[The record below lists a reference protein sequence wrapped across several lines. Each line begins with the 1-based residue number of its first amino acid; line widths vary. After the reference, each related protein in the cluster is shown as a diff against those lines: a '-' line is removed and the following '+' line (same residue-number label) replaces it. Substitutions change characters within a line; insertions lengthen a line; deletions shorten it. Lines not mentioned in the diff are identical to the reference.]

1 MLYSEIENKLDK
13 YKAKSDNTSILEHN
27 NDLMLIKEQI
37 VDIYNLDKKMVNS
50 LEICIEYHDVGKV
63 VDSYQNNIENKKRTI
78 RHEILSASI
87 KYLSDKQKL
96 AIITHHKSKKEIKR
110 FAENEFYEKELQ
122 EMASKLDIEIEDIRG
137 FIKQIGRK
145 KYKKLVEDIESILL
159 KGYLQ
164 YCDHVASAGIKKIEK
179 GFSAIDIF
187 KFDKYNSIQ
196 NQVLNLKD
204 REDILIIAPTGLGKT
219 ATSLFWSDL
228 LQNKEKSKRIYYLL
242 PYTASINSLYK
253 NMSSKNISVS
263 MMHSRAEYFLN
274 KMEEDEDIKKLYNL
288 FKKSVKQLNISTIY
302 QIVKVIFSCK
312 RYEMLLAQL
321 KNSIFIV
328 DEIHCFDIEQIALL
342 LTTLKFLKEKLD
354 ISICIMSASIPT
366 CLQNL
371 ICKELGINKI
381 IKASKE
387 DYKVRHKIH
396 RFNKYI
402 LDDLDMIK
410 KDLDDGKRV
419 IVCVN
424 SVGLSQKLY
433 MLLEDYKPKLIHGRF
448 NTRDR
453 EKAEQNL
460 ESSNLLIGTQAI
472 EVSLDI
478 DYDKMYTEIAPIDS
492 LLQRFGRVNR
502 YGKKGI
508 SDIFIYNK
516 SNKSNKIYSE
526 EIIDRT
532 DFVIKNILDKNDG
545 IVLENE
551 TQEYLDK
558 VYQSIDMVKYDHE
571 AEGINDLIEDLE
583 VAVFYDS
590 ASKDMCSFNTISVLP
605 SVLLD
610 EYEDLIRNK
619 KYLEANSLF
628 VNIRY
633 FKNEDEYVK
642 KHVFE
647 NRDIYVIDLDYDE
660 RGLVQADL
668 MDL

>member
-647 NRDIYVIDLDYDE
+647 NRDIYVVDLEYDE

>member
-274 KMEEDEDIKKLYNL
+274 KMEEDEDIKKLYNI

-647 NRDIYVIDLDYDE
+647 NRDIYVIDLEYDE

>member
-13 YKAKSDNTSILEHN
+13 YKAKSDNTSILQHN
-27 NDLMLIKEQI
+27 HDLMLIKDQI

-50 LEICIEYHDVGKV
+50 LEICIECHDVGKV
-63 VDSYQNNIENKKRTI
+63 VDSYQSNIENKKRTI

-87 KYLSDKQKL
+87 KNLSDKQKL

-122 EMASKLDIEIEDIRG
+122 EMASKLDIEVEDIRG

-179 GFSAIDIF
+179 GFSAIDVF
-187 KFDKYNSIQ
+187 KFNKYNSIQ

-274 KMEEDEDIKKLYNL
+274 KMEEDEDIKKLYNI

-342 LTTLKFLKEKLD
+342 LTTLKFLKEKLG
-354 ISICIMSASIPT
+354 ISICIMSASIPS

-371 ICKELGINKI
+371 ICGELGISKI
-381 IKASKE
+381 IKASEE
-387 DYKVRHKIH
+387 DYKIRHKIY
-396 RFNKYI
+396 RFNKCI

-410 KDLDDGKRV
+410 EDLDNGKRI

-424 SVGLSQKLY
+424 SVALSQKLY
-433 MLLEDYKPKLIHGRF
+433 MLLKDYKPKLIHGRF

-460 ESSNLLIGTQAI
+460 DSSNLLIGTQAI

-502 YGKKGI
+502 YGEKGI
-508 SDIFIYNK
+508 SDIFIY
-516 SNKSNKIYSE
+516 NKSNKIYSE

-532 DFVIKNILDKNDG
+532 DIVIKNILDKNDG

-551 TQEYLDK
+551 TQGYLDQVYKNIDMKEYLHQAK
-558 VYQSIDMVKYDHE
+558 
-571 AEGINDLIEDLE
+571 AINDLIEDLE

-610 EYEDLIRNK
+610 EYENLIRNK
-619 KYLEANSLF
+619 RYLEANSLF
-628 VNIRY
+628 VNMTY

-647 NRDIYVIDLDYDE
+647 NRDIYVIDLEYDE